1 MIDIFIPTYN
11 RKELKCL
18 SLSNKDIRL
27 NLCVRHSSIK
37 NDFYDFC
44 KDMPN
49 VNLLDIGEPA
59 DIGETR
65 QAILEY
71 CYKNNIQYC
80 IMLDDTVSNIYSTDK
95 YRSITECLNNI
106 INYMHTNEYSELSAI
121 FALSTEN
128 RKHHA
133 FINNGYF
140 YHCPVQGFVINVP
153 LVFKHNISFK
163 SLKICGSEDMAFFI
177 DTIKA
182 GLITCTNTNI
192 NMIVDTPM
200 KKKKGGTHNNHS
212 LSVEQRNDIMTSQLR
227 QYAGNMYGV
236 YFTKRYRHQIEEDVC
251 FTAFDYDYFIDVLIK
266 YRHENKK
273 IIDSQFKVKEECYNE
288 I

>member
-1 MIDIFIPTYN
+1 MLDIFIPTYN
-11 RKELKCL
+11 RKDLKCL
-18 SLSNKDIRL
+18 SLIETDIRL
-27 NLCVRHSSIK
+27 NLCVRHSAIE
-37 NDFYDFC
+37 NNFYDFC
-44 KDMPN
+44 KDKIN
-49 VNLLDIGEPA
+49 INLIDIGEPI

-65 QAILEY
+65 QFILEY
-71 CYKNNIQYC
+71 CYKNNIKYC

-106 INYMHTNEYSELSAI
+106 INYMSTNDYAELSAI

-133 FINNGYF
+133 FKDIGYF

-153 LVFKHNISFK
+153 LIFKHNISFK
-163 SLKICGSEDMAFFI
+163 SLKECGSEDMAFFI
-177 DTIKA
+177 DTIKE

-200 KKKKGGTHNNHS
+200 KKKQGGTHNKS
-212 LSVEQRNDIMTSQLR
+212 LSVEERNDIMTTQLR
-227 QYAGNMYGV
+227 KYIGNMYGV
-236 YFTKRYRHQIEEDVC
+236 YFTKRYRHQIEDYVC

-266 YRHENKK
+266 YRDENLNIIKDKFK
-273 IIDSQFKVKEECYNE
+273 IKEEQYNE